1 MNEAEGFRDMWL
13 KNIHSGHVL
22 GIAALLAPTI
32 GVFAPLL
39 IAPLAL
45 IAVLGVLTQR
55 VLSQGANP
63 HSDKILI
70 AIVCALLGWAAI
82 SLLWTVNDKDAI
94 AKYAVVM
101 GFGLLSAAA
110 LVFGPSLIEHER
122 HALRRFVLIG
132 IAAGFLFFFFEI
144 ATSGAISQGIL
155 GKVPF
160 KDSTITLFNRT
171 SSVLFLFVW
180 PAVAVLWRSSPPVA
194 LGLIGIGFVA
204 AYLLPSAS
212 ALIGYSIGVAFFL
225 ISLPAPKGAGLF
237 LALSIAF
244 VILTAP
250 FLPKVAPILD
260 PATIRENSNS
270 NNASY
275 LHRLDIWKFTIR
287 KIEERP
293 LAGWGFNASRTIP
306 GADER
311 YEVKARDGQVI
322 GQGNR
327 LPLHPHNGALQVWLE
342 LGLPGAIGFAAL
354 FGIAALRTMRQT
366 DNAGA
371 AAALAAIA
379 TAAPIWLLSFGIWQT
394 WWLAMLVLTSL
405 LTAALIAP
413 NRT

>member
-1 MNEAEGFRDMWL
+1 MWL

-22 GIAALLAPTI
+22 GVAALLAPTI

-45 IAVLGVLTQR
+45 IALLGLLAQR
-55 VLSQGANP
+55 ALSRSANA

-70 AIVCALLGWAAI
+70 TIVCALLGWAAI
-82 SLLWTVNDKDAI
+82 SLLWTVNEKDAI
-94 AKYAVVM
+94 AKYVMVM

-110 LVFGPSLIEHER
+110 LVFGPSLIKHER

-132 IAAGFLFFFFEI
+132 VAAGFAFSFFEM
-144 ATSGAISQGIL
+144 ATSGAISQGVL
-155 GKVPF
+155 GKIAF

-180 PAVAVLWRSSPPVA
+180 PAVAVLWRSSRLVA
-194 LGLIGIGFVA
+194 LGLIVIGFVA
-204 AYLLPSAS
+204 AYMLPSAS
-212 ALIGYSIGVAFFL
+212 ALIGYSIGVAFFF
-225 ISLPAPKGAGLF
+225 ISLPAPKRASLF

-260 PATIRENSNS
+260 PATVRESSNS

-275 LHRLDIWKFTIR
+275 LHRLDIWDFTIR

-293 LAGWGFNASRTIP
+293 LTGWGFNASRAIP
-306 GADER
+306 GADEH
-311 YEVKARDGQVI
+311 YEVKAQDGRVI

-354 FGIAALRTMRQT
+354 FGIAALRTARQT

-405 LTAALIAP
+405 LTTALIAS